1 MSDSRDG
8 DGDAEDGSSAST
20 SADAAGNA
28 ALAGAGSDAS
38 GAACAVCEGIQN
50 RIQTY
55 LQDVRSLQD
64 TPVEGYDANF
74 ERMRVT
80 THLMRQ
86 TNDVSFA
93 MSTSILGCFPSVF
106 SLLCVDY

>member
-1 MSDSRDG
+1 MASSTG
-8 DGDAEDGSSAST
+8 AGVSSAE
-20 SADAAGNA
+20 G
-28 ALAGAGSDAS
+28 GS
-38 GAACAVCEGIQN
+38 GAACAVCEGIQS

-55 LQDVRSLQD
+55 LQEVRALQD

-86 TNDVSFA
+86 TNDVSKETFVE
-93 MSTSILGCFPSVF
+93 MILTYWLVKLFRVVGGGS
-106 SLLCVDY
+106 

>member
-1 MSDSRDG
+1 MASSTG
-8 DGDAEDGSSAST
+8 AGVSSAE
-20 SADAAGNA
+20 G
-28 ALAGAGSDAS
+28 GS
-38 GAACAVCEGIQN
+38 GAACAVCEGIQS

-55 LQDVRSLQD
+55 LQEVRALQD

-86 TNDVSFA
+86 TNDVSNEA
-93 MSTSILGCFPSVF
+93 LVNKAGYTAQDAPSMRSF
-106 SLLCVDY
+106 HLRK